1 MADGN
6 NMIYKS
12 VFKNGTNIISTAQ
25 FTKKWIELINLSEK
39 NKLAKYDLSCLKGDM
54 IK

>member
-6 NMIYKS
+6 HTICKS
-12 VFKNGTNIISTAQ
+12 VFKNGTNITSTVQ
-25 FTKKWIELINLSEK
+25 FTNKWIELINLSEK
-39 NKLAKYDLSCLKGDM
+39 NKSAKYDLSCLKGDM